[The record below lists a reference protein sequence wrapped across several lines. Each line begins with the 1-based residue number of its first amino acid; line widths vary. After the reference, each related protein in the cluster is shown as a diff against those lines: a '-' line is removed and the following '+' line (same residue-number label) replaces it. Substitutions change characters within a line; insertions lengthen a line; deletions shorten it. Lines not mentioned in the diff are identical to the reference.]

1 MLKSR
6 PGKSTGRWTKVL
18 LFLLCLVP
26 FSHLVAVV
34 LAYVLQPD
42 LNNTLWH
49 FWVPT
54 LPPNPLDFFTHLTGD
69 WTLRLIV
76 VTLSITPLRKLLG
89 VPDLIRFRRMIGLF
103 AFFYGSL
110 HFLTYLWF
118 DKLFDFHAIWKDVGK
133 RPFITAGFTAFM
145 CMVPLA
151 LTSTK
156 GWIRRLGGK
165 RWQRLHR
172 LIYVTA
178 VAGVVHYY
186 WLVKSDIRLPVL
198 YGSLVAVLL
207 LYRIAV
213 SLMKRVRQRTA
224 AAKPAPVET

>member
-1 MLKSR
+1 MLRSH
-6 PGKSTGRWTKVL
+6 WTKIL
-18 LFLLCLVP
+18 LFLLCLLP
-26 FSHLVAVV
+26 FAHLVAVA

-42 LNNTLWH
+42 LSTGLWH
-49 FWVPT
+49 YLVPS

-69 WTLRLIV
+69 WTIRLIV
-76 VTLSITPLRKLLG
+76 ATLAITPLRKLLG
-89 VPDLIRFRRMIGLF
+89 VPDLIRFRRPIGLF
-103 AFFYGSL
+103 AFFYGCL

-118 DKLFDFHAIWKDVGK
+118 DKLFDFHEIWKDVSK
-133 RPFITAGFTAFM
+133 RPFITAGFTAFVL
-145 CMVPLA
+145 MVPLA

-178 VAGVVHYY
+178 LAGVVHYY

-198 YGSLVAVLL
+198 YGSLVLVLL
-207 LYRIAV
+207 LYRLAV
-213 SLMKRVRQRTA
+213 SLMRRARQRTA
-224 AAKPAPVET
+224 SVKPAPAET